1 MAIRKGSAQWR
12 GDLKGGEGD
21 FTLGDGE
28 LSAPF
33 SFESRFEEGSGSNPE
48 ELIGAAQAACYAM
61 QLAAMLGEA
70 GTPADSIR
78 ATAQV
83 ELRFVDDAPT
93 ITKIEI
99 EAVGEVPGIT
109 QDQFTAKAQEAKP
122 ACLITRALAAVPE
135 ITLEAR
141 LAS

>member
-83 ELRFVDDAPT
+83 ELRFLDDAPT

-109 QDQFTAKAQEAKP
+109 QDQFTAKAQEAKQ

-141 LAS
+141 LAT

>member
-1 MAIRKGSAQWR
+1 
-12 GDLKGGEGD
+12 
-21 FTLGDGE
+21 
-28 LSAPF
+28 
-33 SFESRFEEGSGSNPE
+33 
-48 ELIGAAQAACYAM
+48 M

-83 ELRFVDDAPT
+83 ELRFLDDTPT

-109 QDQFTAKAQEAKP
+109 QDQFTAKAQEAKQ